1 MTNCAKCN
9 ALNWNLN
16 SEGVCGRCERE
27 ARVEKQEPR
36 VQDSSIPLPEF
47 EKVVSRERV
56 WWIKQEDLLR

>member
-36 VQDSSIPLPEF
+36 VQDSSIPEF
-47 EKVVSRERV
+47 EKLPRLEPV
-56 WWIKQEDLLR
+56 WWIK